1 MRGKQKDL
9 YGINDIMILTVSVCF
24 LLLRLFIY
32 FLYQSGENW
41 TERYIMPILKYREA
55 FDFCSFVFFIIT
67 IYVFVTKNSRAPRV
81 LFASVLLNFMNT
93 IVCWDY
99 VPGLWLK
106 IKELYTWFFYEL
118 HMSEGYVAGFGIFIL
133 FAVAFF
139 SWRRWEEELLQRMK
153 RFRESS
159 GKEGSFIYWLILI
172 ILGSFFLV
180 QIIVGI
186 EYSVGFKV
194 TKIQKMLGSSLGE
207 LAIISAVSMV
217 YICVQAIRK
226 RTNGQSSMLPIIF
239 LDVCLSLCGMASI
252 RFYNGELVMS
262 GKAFRNLL
270 MAEVEMLIA
279 FMIIVVG
286 VLLWKGVTKYLGRD
300 KVIWAFRQKDKRFW
314 AAICISGFTIL
325 FVSIVIII
333 AFVRWGEQIGGYF
346 SNLNAQ
352 AESLKGVMG
361 LWGMIVLFA
370 VVGMIVLGGIFLF
383 IYEVFQAV
391 LKKNKRPS
399 EWIVLL
405 VSFVLTGLSLYIYY
419 KFDPQ
424 GKMDDIA
431 EDVAEDVAGVFAFP
445 VVLMSWYVIMT
456 GLLANIS
463 GFLKNPS
470 RIRDK
475 LEKEME
481 NLIFDSIRAIF
492 APLSFSANYLAT
504 LRDAVMEEPDEKSG
518 SEEKRLQKYWEGGK
532 KCYRNCTIWL
542 KKYFKRGGF
551 KR

>member
-41 TERYIMPILKYREA
+41 TERYIMPLLKYREA
-55 FDFCSFVFFIIT
+55 FDFCSFVFFVIT
-67 IYVFVTKNSRAPRV
+67 IYVFVTQNSRAPRV
-81 LFASVLLNFMNT
+81 LFASVLLNFVNT
-93 IVCWDY
+93 IVCWYY

-106 IKELYTWFFYEL
+106 IKELYTWFFYKL
-118 HMSEGYVAGFGIFIL
+118 HMSEGYVAGFGVFIL

-139 SWRRWEEELLQRMK
+139 SRRRWEGKLLQRMK

-180 QIIVGI
+180 QIIVAI

-226 RTNGQSSMLPIIF
+226 RTSGQSGMLPIIF

-262 GKAFRNLL
+262 GKVFRNLL

-279 FMIIVVG
+279 LMIIVVG
-286 VLLWKGVTKYLGRD
+286 VLLWNGVTKYLGSDR
-300 KVIWAFRQKDKRFW
+300 VIETFRQKDKRFW
-314 AAICISGFTIL
+314 ASICISGFTIL

-391 LKKNKRPS
+391 MKKNKRPS

-419 KFDPQ
+419 KFEPQ
-424 GKMDDIA
+424 GKMEDI
-431 EDVAEDVAGVFAFP
+431 AEDVAGVFAFP

-470 RIRDK
+470 RIREK

-532 KCYRNCTIWL
+532 KYYRNCTIWL
-542 KKYFKRGGF
+542 KKYFKRGAF